1 MPLKITIAQLRWL
14 GFDIRLEPIR
24 CNKGQSSTA
33 NKARHM
39 GKPQIVPDWDNVIND
54 NDITSRPSSKDDS
67 KWRMDYD
74 GNFLFDSSENT
85 VDWVTRAPQDGAN
98 VIKDND
104 ITSRLEP
111 SRRSNER
118 IAIAIGNPIMIRRE
132 NESIH
137 RQMEAH
143 HGRPLSK
150 RERNKTKQKQK
161 RIVLRSTNRH
171 GGGMMD
177 VGKSREKRKPKKKR
191 KPKNNHQPSV
201 KMVGHIL
208 ANVIDAPSLSLSTL
222 WRHFGVGRQRHP
234 CDCLRHDLTS
244 GAPSGRTWN

>member
-1 MPLKITIAQLRWL
+1 
-14 GFDIRLEPIR
+14 
-24 CNKGQSSTA
+24 
-33 NKARHM
+33 
-39 GKPQIVPDWDNVIND
+39 
-54 NDITSRPSSKDDS
+54 
-67 KWRMDYD
+67 MDYD
-74 GNFLFDSSENT
+74 GDFLFDSSENT

-111 SRRSNER
+111 PRRSNER

-161 RIVLRSTNRH
+161 RIVLRSTNLH

-191 KPKNNHQPSV
+191 KPKNNHQPSA
-201 KMVGHIL
+201 KMVGHIV

-222 WRHFGVGRQRHP
+222 
-234 CDCLRHDLTS
+234 
-244 GAPSGRTWN
+244 